1 MTVDCLF
8 ECVVKFGGAVFN
20 PVTLD
25 TLKKHGIV
33 KPDSSFNELVPDD
46 NDPFYIIGFA
56 VNELRVSNEDP
67 YRYPPIYHRLDD
79 LSMPPPYNVIMPLS
93 RIFIFGSDSYAP
105 LVVRKGVR
113 QFGVKD
119 YQRYT
124 TSLLEDLI
132 KDVGTRFTVPACNYK
147 MSPTELQESCKAFAE
162 RLASYSAPHPQVA
175 TEPQEPP
182 VEAPKKA
189 DRVNVRLSRE
199 EVLDLLKTERE
210 CVSRADRCD
219 RNCEKCPLVRD
230 TADLLAMYDAVI
242 KYYGNHV
249 LQNQKGK
256 YVRMADGSRKW
267 LPNEEA
273 EKLLKLPL
281 SERT

>member
-1 MTVDCLF
+1 MTVDGLF

-20 PVTLD
+20 PATLD

-33 KPDSSFNELVPDD
+33 KSDSSFNELAPDD
-46 NDPFYIIGFA
+46 NDPFYIIGIA
-56 VNELRVSNEDP
+56 VNELRVRHEDS

-105 LVVRKGVR
+105 IVVRKGVR
-113 QFGVKD
+113 QFEVKD

-132 KDVGTRFTVPACNYK
+132 KDVGTRFTVPSCNYK
-147 MSPTELQESCKAFAE
+147 MSPMELQESCNAFAD
-162 RLASYSAPHPQVA
+162 RLASYLTPYPQVA

-182 VEAPKKA
+182 VEAPKKVS
-189 DRVNVRLSRE
+189 RGNVRLSRE

-219 RNCEKCPLVRD
+219 RDCEKCPLVRD